1 MDEPAT
7 ARALAAFMLRGI
19 QCGAAGA
26 EEVHGLTGVGLPQLT
41 VLAHPRL
48 APPAASRTH

>member
-7 ARALAAFMLRGI
+7 ARALAAFVLRGI

-26 EEVHGLTGVGLPQLT
+26 DEVRELTSIGLPQLT
-41 VLAHPRL
+41 ALAHPRL
-48 APPAASRTH
+48 AQPAASHNH